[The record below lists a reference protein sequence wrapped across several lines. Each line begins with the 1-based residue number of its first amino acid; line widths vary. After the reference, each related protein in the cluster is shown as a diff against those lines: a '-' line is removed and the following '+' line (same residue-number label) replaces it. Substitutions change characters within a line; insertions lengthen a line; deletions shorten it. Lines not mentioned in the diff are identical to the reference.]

1 MLAYLFVILAVAA
14 RVLAGTGTLSLY
26 GFTPLCASLLFFG
39 SRVPGKQFWAPVA
52 LLIGC
57 DVYLN
62 LFRYHMAIT
71 WDQTVI
77 WAWYAAVCFIG
88 LFLRGRVKPLRV
100 GAAAIG
106 SSVSFFVISNF
117 AVWVAGNIAYPR
129 SLAGLS
135 ACYVAAIPF
144 FKNDLMSNLLFSSVF
159 FAIPALIA
167 YTRSAGAQKRATA

>member
-14 RVLAGTGTLSLY
+14 RALAGTGTLSLH
-26 GFTPLCASLLFFG
+26 GFTPLCASLIFFG
-39 SRVPGKQFWAPVA
+39 SRAPRKQFWAPVA

-62 LFRYHMAIT
+62 IFRYNMAIT

-77 WAWYAAVCFIG
+77 WAWYGAVCFSG
-88 LFLRGRVKPLRV
+88 LFLRGRVKPLWV

-117 AVWVAGNIAYPR
+117 AVWLAGNIAYPKT
-129 SLAGLS
+129 LAGLS

-144 FKNDLMSNLLFSSVF
+144 FKNDLISNLLFSTVF
-159 FAIPALIA
+159 FAIPALISS
-167 YTRSAGAQKRATA
+167 TRGTAERKRATA

>member
-39 SRVPGKQFWAPVA
+39 SRAPRKQFWAPVA

-62 LFRYHMAIT
+62 LFRYNMSIT

-77 WAWYAAVCFIG
+77 WAWYAAVCFFG
-88 LFLRGRVKPLRV
+88 LFLRGRIKPLWV

-117 AVWVAGNIAYPR
+117 AVWLAGNVAYPKT
-129 SLAGLS
+129 LAGLS

-144 FKNDLMSNLLFSSVF
+144 FRNDLISNLLFSSVF
-159 FAIPALIA
+159 FAIPALAA
-167 YTRSAGAQKRATA
+167 YTSRTAEAKRAVA